1 MISTEFIHPEDAKA
15 LTAIEKI
22 PGAKTLM
29 KKFLELGYEK
39 MYYGENMAS
48 QIRLSPTQLPHIY
61 KHLPPI
67 CEMLGI
73 EEPEFYLEMN
83 PFPNACTYGDTQ
95 IFISVTSGLIETMSD
110 EELDAVLAHE
120 CGHIMCRHV
129 LYHTLA
135 KVLFNKGNEFGLLG
149 DIAVPLMLAI
159 YYWQRKS
166 ELSCDRVAALV
177 TSPETVTTVM
187 ARLAGGPMSITSAI
201 NMREWA
207 EQADK
212 YDEIYNDGLWNKTL
226 MAYNTM
232 LLNHP
237 YAAVRVRE
245 VLNWAETDQYARLK
259 ASIPTISDQRCK
271 HCGRLIDSSWKYC
284 RNCGNRI

>member
-15 LTAIEKI
+15 LAAIEKI
-22 PGAKTLM
+22 PGARTLM

-48 QIRLSPTQLPHIY
+48 QIRLSPTQMPHIY

-67 CEMLGI
+67 CEKLGI

-83 PFPNACTYGDTQ
+83 PFPNAGTYGDTQ
-95 IFISVTSGLIETMSD
+95 IFISVTSGLIETMND
-110 EELDAVLAHE
+110 DELDAVLAHE

-129 LYHTLA
+129 LYHSLA
-135 KVLFNKGNEFGLLG
+135 KLLLKKGVDLGLLG
-149 DIAVPLMLAI
+149 DIATPLLLAI
-159 YYWQRKS
+159 FYWHRKS

-177 TSPETVTTVM
+177 TSPETVASFM
-187 ARLAGGPMSITSAI
+187 ARLAGGPRSITDNI
-201 NMREWA
+201 NLQEWA
-207 EQADK
+207 AQADK

-226 MAYNTM
+226 MVYNTM
-232 LLNHP
+232 LLDHP

-245 VLNWAETDQYARLK
+245 VLNWAETEQYARLK
-259 ASIPTISDQRCK
+259 ASVPTITDQRCQ
-271 HCGRLIDSSWKYC
+271 HCGRLIDTSWKYC